1 MLRWAIGLLK
11 RDALVCGV
19 WALALSWPD
28 PIRNRVQIAGVA
40 TFSLFYVSFMR
51 LVHFGYVAL
60 VTGGEVR
67 PSRAGRLAVIV
78 ATGYGLL
85 ALLSYVQFGDTEGP
99 GIIQELL
106 WCVFPPS
113 FVITVWD
120 WIRERPNP
128 QTSTKTHE

>member
-40 TFSLFYVSFMR
+40 AFSLFYVSFMR

-78 ATGYGLL
+78 ATACGFLQWVDHL
-85 ALLSYVQFGDTEGP
+85 QFENNEGW
-99 GIIQELL
+99 GVIQELL
-106 WCVFPPS
+106 WCVWPPS
-113 FVITVWD
+113 LMIAIWD

>member
-1 MLRWAIGLLK
+1 MLRWAIDLLK
-11 RDALVCGV
+11 RDALVCGA
-19 WALALSWPD
+19 WALVLSWPD
-28 PIRNRVQIAGVA
+28 PIGNRAFIAGVVA
-40 TFSLFYVSFMR
+40 FTLFYLSFMR

-67 PSRAGRLAVIV
+67 PSRASRLAVLV

-113 FVITVWD
+113 FVIAVWD
-120 WIRERPNP
+120 WIRERPNR
-128 QTSTKTHE
+128 SIDE